1 MENKMFFKKM
11 IVFVFGFIVLG
22 VIASVLNPS
31 MYFKQEIIEYPIKA
45 EVINV
50 TNSTTAPIGV
60 SGDSDILNFGRLT
73 STSNSTKFLEFKN
86 GNDVEIKTLF
96 YVSGDIA
103 PQIIVPDNVVLKSGA
118 EAKIN
123 VKFAPVRP
131 GNFTGNIKMK
141 SYIPKYPISNWFMS
155 LL

>member
-1 MENKMFFKKM
+1 MINKMFFKKL
-11 IVFVFGFIVLG
+11 IGSVFVFLIVCLI
-22 VIASVLNPS
+22 VSILNPS

-60 SGDSDILNFGRLT
+60 SGDSDILNFGRLST
-73 STSNSTKFLEFKN
+73 SSNSTKFLEFKN
-86 GNDVEIKTLF
+86 GNNVVTKTRF

-123 VKFAPVRP
+123 VKFAPIKA
-131 GNFTGNIKMK
+131 GNFTGNIKMT
-141 SYIPKYPISNWFMS
+141 SYIPKYSISNWFMS